1 MIVGGWAK
9 CCSMG
14 MEVKL
19 PCILVNMSQSCVF
32 TRYPN

>member
-1 MIVGGWAK
+1 
-9 CCSMG
+9 MG